1 VTSKGADVIELDFE
15 KQNGLVCAVVQ
26 DYETREVLMTAFMN
40 REAFQKT
47 LDTGYAHYFSRSRN
61 TLWKKG
67 ESSGHLQEVR
77 ELRVDCDLDSVLLL
91 VHQVGYTAC
100 HTGHRSCFYRRH
112 DYETLVNIEGE

>member
-1 VTSKGADVIELDFE
+1 MIELDFE

-40 REAFQKT
+40 REAFHKT

-77 ELRVDCDLDSVLLL
+77 EVRVDCDLDSVLLL

-112 DYETLVNIEGE
+112 HYQTLVNIEGE